1 MGKRGRMTP
10 EPAPDPGKVR
20 TPIRLDED
28 PIGYLA
34 AIAGRSGG
42 KTGYQTPIHSALHE
56 YVERKPPRWQYTLR
70 RIIREE
76 ISRNSAA

>member
-1 MGKRGRMTP
+1 MTP

-28 PIGYLA
+28 LIGYFGALT
-34 AIAGRSGG
+34 GRSGG
-42 KTGYQTPIHSALHE
+42 KTGCQTLINSARHE
-56 YVERKPPRWQYTLR
+56 YVERKSPRWQYTLR
-70 RIIREE
+70 RIIRQE